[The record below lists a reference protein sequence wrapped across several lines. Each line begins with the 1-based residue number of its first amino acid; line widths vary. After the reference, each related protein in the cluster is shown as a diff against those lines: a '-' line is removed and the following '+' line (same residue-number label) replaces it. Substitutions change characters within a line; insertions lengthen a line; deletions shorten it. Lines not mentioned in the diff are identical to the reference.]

1 MRRLTAEELAEL
13 RNFDTP
19 TISNAIERFNVRPFT
34 EGFMGPEI
42 KCILPCDKPIIG
54 YACTAKISALKPPTE
69 EQKELAMA
77 YYAKV
82 KETPFPTITV
92 IEDIDPKPVGSF
104 WGEVQGSIHKALG
117 CIGVVTNGGV
127 RDLDEVER
135 LQFKYFA
142 SCVLVSHAYVHIED
156 YDCPVNIGGLT
167 VRPGDLLHADKHG
180 VILIPHEI
188 APALA
193 EACRKAQWAEE
204 PVIHGCRERFVT
216 GVSLEELKAWR
227 QEMAR
232 RRTAK

>member
-1 MRRLTAEELAEL
+1 MKYLSAEALEEL
-13 RNFDTP
+13 RKFDTP

-42 KCILPCDKPIIG
+42 KCILPCDRPVVG
-54 YACTAKISALKPPTE
+54 YACTAKISALRPPTA
-69 EQKELAMA
+69 EQKEMAMA
-77 YYAKV
+77 YYEKV
-82 KETPFPTITV
+82 QATPAPAIAV
-92 IEDIDPKPVGSF
+92 IEDVDPQPVGSF

-117 CIGVVTNGGV
+117 AAGVVTNGGV

-135 LQFKYFA
+135 LGFKYFA
-142 SCVLVSHAYVHIED
+142 SCVLVSHAYVHVEA
-156 YDCPVNIGGLT
+156 YDCPVRVGGLT

-180 VILIPHEI
+180 VVLIPHEI

-204 PVIHGCRERFVT
+204 PVLEGCRKGFT
-216 GVSLEELKAWR
+216 GGISLADLKEWR

-232 RRTAK
+232 RRTSK